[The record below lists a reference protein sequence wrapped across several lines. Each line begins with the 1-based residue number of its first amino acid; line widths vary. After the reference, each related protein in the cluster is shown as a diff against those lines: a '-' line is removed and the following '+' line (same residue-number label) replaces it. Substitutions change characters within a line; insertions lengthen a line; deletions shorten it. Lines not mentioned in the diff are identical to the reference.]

1 MSAFTLQVSEPGG
14 PRELSLP
21 CSIGG
26 DADNVLIVP
35 GTASGEQAQ
44 LLQWGGEF
52 GVRASGA
59 VALRVN
65 GVSLAAGEFRA
76 LQPQDV
82 CSVGS
87 ARVIVE
93 ALQPGSATLSIRH
106 LAGNATIEP
115 IRNEAQSNAESFADD
130 VRIVATVVDAQT
142 EPRVG
147 ASVATD
153 SRMPRRATGLIAVLL
168 LVLCAGLAVLA
179 SRLQPVTLVV
189 QPAEADVSVSGLGWR
204 ASNTLMMLPGER
216 TVTARLQGYAD
227 LQRTVSVREDQP
239 LELSLRLTPLPG
251 ILEIDTGGVV
261 ARVFVDGAELGKTSD
276 DIKVAGGE
284 RTLTLR
290 ADRHLDV
297 IQRVKVTGKGVRQAL
312 RIPMQSSWGRLEVS
326 AAVGGAT
333 LAIDGAAPRPLPAT
347 VDVPAGV
354 HRLTVAASGSKA
366 WQSAVLVRAG
376 ETTRVGPVVLGAPDA
391 DLRVTSRP
399 TGADVTVGGV
409 FRGRTPLTVA
419 LPAGMEHAIGAS
431 LQGYRA
437 TERRVVAESGRRID
451 LALTL
456 QPVLVRLTVQG
467 DPVDADIWVNG
478 AERGKA
484 PLSIE
489 LPARKHLI
497 EARRSGL
504 QTARFEVDLSAA
516 VERRVDYSLIP
527 EGRKAD
533 WKPPPSAMKS
543 DSGTLLRL
551 IPTGSFTQG
560 SERREQGRRA
570 NEFSRAVTL
579 ARPFYLGTREVTN
592 GEFRRF
598 RPAHASGFIGKRT
611 LDLDGQPVTGVT
623 WSDAAQ
629 YCNWLS
635 TAEGLP
641 VAYEQKDG
649 KWVLKQPV
657 TAGYRLPTEAE
668 WEFVTRYAGP
678 GMRARRYEWGDAL
691 PPPAGFAN
699 LAGSEAASEMPKVL
713 EAWTDDYPVV
723 APPGKFPANMLGIFD
738 MTGNVSEWVHDTY
751 ASFDAAGGGTDPL
764 GPPSGA
770 RHVIKGS
777 HFRTTSFA
785 ELRAAWREGG
795 DAPSQTIGF
804 RVARY
809 AE

>member
-1 MSAFTLQVSEPGG
+1 MSAFLLHVVEPGG
-14 PRELSLP
+14 PRELPLP
-21 CSIGG
+21 CSVGG
-26 DADNVLIVP
+26 ESGDVLLVP
-35 GTASGEQAQ
+35 GTTLGERAE
-44 LLQWGGEF
+44 LLQSGGEF
-52 GVRASGA
+52 GVRASGS
-59 VALRVN
+59 VGLRVN
-65 GVSLAAGEFRA
+65 GVPLAADEFRILHA
-76 LQPQDV
+76 QDV
-82 CSVGS
+82 CSIGS
-87 ARVIVE
+87 ARLIVE
-93 ALQPGSATLSIRH
+93 SVQPDSATLSIRH
-106 LAGNATIEP
+106 LASNATLEP
-115 IRNEAQSNAESFADD
+115 IRNEIASNAEAFADD
-130 VRIVATVVDAQT
+130 VRIVAAVVDAEA
-142 EPRVG
+142 EPRAIAAAGRV
-147 ASVATD
+147 
-153 SRMPRRATGLIAVLL
+153 SRLPRRGTWLIAGVLL
-168 LVLCAGLAVLA
+168 ALLVGLALLA

-189 QPAEADVSVSGLGWR
+189 QPAEADVSVSGFGWR

-216 TVTARLQGYAD
+216 TVTARLPGYAD
-227 LQRTVSVREDQP
+227 LQRTVTVREDQS

-251 ILEIDTGGVV
+251 ILEIDTGGVI
-261 ARVFVDGAELGKTSD
+261 ARVFVDGAELGKTNE

-326 AAVGGAT
+326 AATSGAT
-333 LAIDGAAPRPLPAT
+333 VAIDGAAPRELPAA

-354 HRLTVAASGSKA
+354 HRLTVAAPGSKA

-419 LPAGMEHAIGAS
+419 LPAGMEHAIGVS

-437 TERRVVAESGRRID
+437 AERQVVAESGRRID

-456 QPVLVRLTVQG
+456 QAVLVRLTVQG
-467 DPVDADIWVNG
+467 DPADADIWING
-478 AERGKA
+478 SERGKA

-489 LPARKHLI
+489 LPARKHLV

-504 QTARFEVDLSAA
+504 QTARFEVDLSPA

-551 IPTGSFTQG
+551 MPTGSFTQG

-570 NEFSRAVTL
+570 NEFARAVTL
-579 ARPFYLGTREVTN
+579 SRPFYLGTREVTN

-611 LDLDGQPVTGVT
+611 LDLDGQPVTGVS
-623 WSDAAQ
+623 WADAVQ

-635 TAEGLP
+635 TTEGLP

-649 KWVLKQPV
+649 KWMLKQPV
-657 TAGYRLPTEAE
+657 PPGYRLPTEAE
-668 WEFVTRYAGP
+668 WEFVARYAGP
-678 GMRARRYEWGDAL
+678 GQRARRYEWGDAL

-713 EAWTDDYPVV
+713 EGWADDYPVV
-723 APPGKFPANMLGIFD
+723 APPGKFAANMLGIFD

-795 DAPSQTIGF
+795 DTPAQTIGF

>member
-1 MSAFTLQVSEPGG
+1 LQVREPGG
-14 PRELSLP
+14 LRELSLP

-26 DADNVLIVP
+26 DAGHALIVP
-35 GTASGEQAQ
+35 GTASGEQVQ

-52 GVRASGA
+52 GVRVSGTLA
-59 VALRVN
+59 VRVN
-65 GVSLAAGEFRA
+65 GLTLAAGEFRA

-87 ARVIVE
+87 ARLIVE
-93 ALQPGSATLSIRH
+93 ASQPGSATLSIRH
-106 LAGNATIEP
+106 LAGNATLEP
-115 IRNEAQSNAESFADD
+115 IRNEAESSAESFADD
-130 VRIVATVVDAQT
+130 VRIVATVVDAQA

-147 ASVATD
+147 ASVATA
-153 SRMPRRATGLIAVLL
+153 SRPTRWATGLIAASL
-168 LVLCAGLAVLA
+168 LVLFAGLAVLA

-216 TVTARLQGYAD
+216 TVTARLRGYED
-227 LQRTVSVREDQP
+227 LQRTVSVREDQL
-239 LELSLRLTPLPG
+239 LELSLRLAPLPG
-251 ILEIDTGGVV
+251 ILDIDAGGVV
-261 ARVFVDGAELGKTSD
+261 ARVFVDGAELGKTGD

-297 IQRVKVTGKGVRQAL
+297 VQRVKVTGKGVRQAL
-312 RIPMQSSWGRLEVS
+312 SIPMRPSWGRLEVS
-326 AAVGGAT
+326 AAVSGAT
-333 LAIDGAAPRPLPAT
+333 LTIDGAAPRPLPAT
-347 VDVPAGV
+347 VDAPAGV
-354 HRLTVAASGSKA
+354 HRLTVAASGSKT

-399 TGADVTVGGV
+399 AGADVTVGGV

-437 TERRVVAESGRRID
+437 TERRVVAESGQRID

-467 DPVDADIWVNG
+467 DPADAEIRVNG
-478 AERGKA
+478 AERGEA

-516 VERRVDYSLIP
+516 VERRIDYSLVP
-527 EGRKAD
+527 EGRKSD
-533 WKPPPSAMKS
+533 WKPPPSAVKS

-551 IPTGSFTQG
+551 MPTGSFTQG

-570 NEFSRAVTL
+570 NEFSRAVRL
-579 ARPFYLGTREVTN
+579 VRPFYFGTREVTN

-598 RPAHASGFIGKRT
+598 RPGHASGFVGKRT
-611 LDLDGQPVTGVT
+611 LDLGGQPVTGVS
-623 WSDAAQ
+623 WSDAVQ
-629 YCNWLS
+629 YCDWLS
-635 TAEGLP
+635 TTEGLP

-668 WEFVTRYAGP
+668 WEFVARYAGA
-678 GMRARRYEWGDAL
+678 GMRARRYEWGDGL

-699 LAGSEAASEMPKVL
+699 LAGGEAATEMPKIL
-713 EAWTDDYPVV
+713 EGWTDDYPVV
-723 APPGKFPANMLGIFD
+723 APPGKFAANILGIFD

-751 ASFDAAGGGTDPL
+751 ASFDASGGGTDPI

-777 HFRTTSFA
+777 NFRTTSFA
-785 ELRAAWREGG
+785 ELRAAWREGA

>member
-1 MSAFTLQVSEPGG
+1 MTPFVLRIEEPSG

-26 DADNVLIVP
+26 DRDNVLQVP
-35 GTASGEQAQ
+35 GTISGECAE
-44 LLQWGGEF
+44 LLQQGGEF
-52 GVRASGA
+52 GVRAAGVAA
-59 VALRVN
+59 VRVN
-65 GVSLAAGEFRA
+65 GEPLDAGEFRA
-76 LQPQDV
+76 LQVQDV
-82 CSVGS
+82 CSLGS
-87 ARVIVE
+87 ARLIVE
-93 ALQPGSATLSIRH
+93 SLQPDVAMLSVRH
-106 LAGNATIEP
+106 LARNATLEP
-115 IRNEAQSNAESFADD
+115 IRTTTESSTDGLGDD
-130 VRIVATVVDAQT
+130 ERIVAAIVDAEA
-142 EPRVG
+142 EPRVAPTTG
-147 ASVATD
+147 SRW
-153 SRMPRRATGLIAVLL
+153 RMPRRTSWLIGGVVLVLL
-168 LVLCAGLAVLA
+168 LGLAVLA
-179 SRLQPVTLVV
+179 SRLQPATLVV
-189 QPAEADVSVSGLGWR
+189 QPAEANVSVSGFGWR

-216 TVTARLQGYAD
+216 RVTASLKGYAE
-227 LQRTVSVREDQP
+227 LQRTVTVREDQP
-239 LELSLRLTPLPG
+239 LELSLRLAPLPG
-251 ILEIDTGGVV
+251 IVEIDTGGVI

-276 DIKVAGGE
+276 DIKVAEGE

-297 IQRVKVTGKGVRQAL
+297 IQRVKVTGKGVRQLL
-312 RIPMQSSWGRLEVS
+312 RIPMQSSWGRLEVT
-326 AAVGGAT
+326 AASSGAT
-333 LAIDGAAPRPLPAT
+333 ITVDGAAPQALPA
-347 VDVPAGV
+347 VLDMPAGV
-354 HRLTVAASGSKA
+354 HRLMVAAPGSKA

-376 ETTRVGPVVLGAPDA
+376 ATTRIGPVVLGAPDA
-391 DLRVTSRP
+391 DLRVSSRP

-409 FRGRTPLTVA
+409 FRGRTPLSVA
-419 LPAGMEHAIGAS
+419 LPAGMEHDIGVS

-437 TERRVVAESGRRID
+437 AERQVLAESGRRID

-467 DPVDADIWVNG
+467 DPADAEIRVNG

-489 LPARKHLI
+489 LPARKHVI

-551 IPTGSFTQG
+551 MPTGSFTQG

-570 NEFSRAVTL
+570 NEFARAVTL

-611 LDLDGQPVTGVT
+611 LDLDGQPVTGVS
-623 WSDAAQ
+623 WADAVQ

-635 TAEGLP
+635 STEGLP

-657 TAGYRLPTEAE
+657 PAGYRLPTEAE
-668 WEFVTRYAGP
+668 WEFVVRYAGA
-678 GMRARRYEWGDAL
+678 GQRARRYEWGDAL

-699 LAGSEAASEMPKVL
+699 LAGSEAAAEMPKVL
-713 EAWTDDYPVV
+713 EGWTDDYPVV
-723 APPGKFPANMLGIFD
+723 APPGKFAANMLGIFD

-751 ASFDAAGGGTDPL
+751 ASFDASGGGTDPL
-764 GPPSGA
+764 GPPSGT
-770 RHVIKGS
+770 RFVIKGS
-777 HFRTTSFA
+777 HYKTTSFA

-795 DAPSQTIGF
+795 DASSQTIGF

>member
-1 MSAFTLQVSEPGG
+1 VSAFILRVEEPGG
-14 PRELSLP
+14 SRDCSLP

-26 DADNVLIVP
+26 DSTDVLIVP
-35 GTASGEQAQ
+35 GTISGERAE
-44 LLQWGGEF
+44 LLQQGAEF

-59 VALRVN
+59 VPLRVN
-65 GVSLAAGEFRA
+65 GVPLAAGEFRA
-76 LQPQDV
+76 LQPQDL
-82 CSVGS
+82 CSIGS
-87 ARVIVE
+87 ARLVVE
-93 ALQPGSATLSIRH
+93 SLQPDSALLSIRH
-106 LAGNATIEP
+106 LAGNATLEP
-115 IRNEAQSNAESFADD
+115 IRTETESSADTFGDD
-130 VRIVATVVDAQT
+130 VRIVAAVGDAQAELRVAT
-142 EPRVG
+142 PAGNKFRWPRRTTAWVG
-147 ASVATD
+147 A
-153 SRMPRRATGLIAVLL
+153 LL
-168 LVLCAGLAVLA
+168 LMLLVAMAVLA

-189 QPAEADVSVSGLGWR
+189 QPAEADVSVKGIGWR

-216 TVTARLQGYAD
+216 TVTATLEGYAD
-227 LQRTVSVREDQP
+227 LQRTVTVREDQA
-239 LELSLRLTPLPG
+239 LEVSLRLQPLPG
-251 ILEIDTGGVV
+251 ILEIDTGGVI
-261 ARVFVDGAELGKTSD
+261 ARVFVDGAEVGKTSD

-297 IQRVKVTGKGVRQAL
+297 IQRIKVTGKGVRQAL

-326 AAVGGAT
+326 ATSSGAT
-333 LAIDGAAPRPLPAT
+333 IAVDGAAPQALPA
-347 VDVPAGV
+347 VLDVPAGV
-354 HRLTVAASGSKA
+354 HRLNVAAPGSKP

-391 DLRVTSRP
+391 DLRVSSRP

-409 FRGRTPLTVA
+409 FRGRTPLSVA
-419 LPAGMEHAIGAS
+419 LPAGMEHAVGVS

-437 TERRVVAESGRRID
+437 AERQVIAESGRRID

-467 DPVDADIWVNG
+467 DPADAEIWVNG
-478 AERGKA
+478 SERGKA

-551 IPTGSFTQG
+551 MPTGSFNQG

-579 ARPFYLGTREVTN
+579 SRPFYLGTREVTN

-611 LDLDGQPVTGVT
+611 LDLDGQPVTGVS
-623 WSDAAQ
+623 WSDAVQ

-635 TAEGLP
+635 TTEGLP

-657 TAGYRLPTEAE
+657 PPGYRLPTEAE
-668 WEFVTRYAGP
+668 WEFVARYAGP

-699 LAGSEAASEMPKVL
+699 LAGSEAAAEMPKVL
-713 EAWTDDYPVV
+713 EGWADDYPVV
-723 APPGKFPANMLGIFD
+723 ASPGKFAANMLGIFD

-751 ASFDAAGGGTDPL
+751 ASFDAAGGGSDPL
-764 GPPSGA
+764 GPPSGT

-777 HFRTTSFA
+777 HYKTTSFA

-795 DAPSQTIGF
+795 DTPSQTIGF